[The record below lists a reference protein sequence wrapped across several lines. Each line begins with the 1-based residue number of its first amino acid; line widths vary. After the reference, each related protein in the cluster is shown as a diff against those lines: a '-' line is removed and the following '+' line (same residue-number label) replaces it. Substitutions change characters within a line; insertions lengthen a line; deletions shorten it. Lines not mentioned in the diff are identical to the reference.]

1 MSEVEKTPSIAEQ
14 ALEYDINTPNDLRP
28 DLSLYGIEEIDR
40 GVCDDTYENR
50 SVLRV
55 NRLKWN
61 TIYNEH
67 GVPTGHIQV
76 ISPEMEAFR
85 NQISAEDRRAIL
97 TDPRDLNSDYITEED
112 LLIEEMAD
120 HLVPLWVIHATK
132 TWNRIR
138 EARLSDP
145 SKSPLISGPPQRCR
159 AIKSDGNRC
168 LLWYSGRGA
177 DDGLCR
183 THLGTKRPQITGA
196 AARARDRVHQAA
208 PKAVEVLEQLME
220 SAESE
225 PVKLKAATEILD
237 RAGVRGGIEIDAK
250 LEVDIRPAAELIQER
265 LKRLRPSL
273 TSDISLIPTADRMA
287 AELESDPG
295 SDPDIEEAVVILEV
309 EEEPAASSAAKLP
322 IIESD
327 HEDD

>member
-1 MSEVEKTPSIAEQ
+1 MSEVEKLSIAEQ

-28 DLSLYGIEEIDR
+28 DLSMYGIDEVDR

-61 TIYNEH
+61 TIYNEV

-85 NQISAEDRRAIL
+85 SQISAEDRRAIL
-97 TDPRDLNSDYITEED
+97 TDPRNLNSDYITEDD

-132 TWNRIR
+132 TWARIR
-138 EARLSDP
+138 EARLSEP
-145 SKSPLISGPPQRCR
+145 GKSPLIAGAPQRCR

-168 LLWYSGRGA
+168 LLWYSGRVS

-196 AARARDRVHQAA
+196 IVRARERVHQAA
-208 PKAVEVLEQLME
+208 PKAVEILEQLME

-237 RAGVRGGIEIDAK
+237 RAGIRGGVEIDAK

-265 LKRLRPSL
+265 LKRLRPSNIEDL
-273 TSDISLIPTADRMA
+273 MLQPTLDRISSGSEPDAEDA
-287 AELESDPG
+287 A
-295 SDPDIEEAVVILEV
+295 DIEEAVVILEV
-309 EEEPAASSAAKLP
+309 EADAEDSSVQT
-322 IIESD
+322 SD
-327 HEDD
+327 NQKEK

>member
-1 MSEVEKTPSIAEQ
+1 MSEVEKLSPAEQ

-28 DLSLYGIEEIDR
+28 DLSIYGIDEVDR

-55 NRLKWN
+55 NRLSWN
-61 TIYNEH
+61 TIYNES

-76 ISPEMEAFR
+76 ISPEMLAFK
-85 NQISAEDRRAIL
+85 NQITAEDRRAIL
-97 TDPRDLNSDYITEED
+97 TDPRNLNSDYITEED

-138 EARLSDP
+138 EARVSDP
-145 SKSPLISGPPQRCR
+145 GKSPLISGPPSRCR

-168 LLWYSGRGA
+168 LLWYSGRGN

-196 AARARDRVHQAA
+196 AVRARERVHQAA

-265 LKRLRPSL
+265 LRRLRPG
-273 TSDISLIPTADRMA
+273 TSDITLIPTAERMG
-287 AELESDPG
+287 LTS
-295 SDPDIEEAVVILEV
+295 STSNIEDAEV
-309 EEEPAASSAAKLP
+309 E
-322 IIESD
+322 
-327 HEDD
+327 DDE

>member
-1 MSEVEKTPSIAEQ
+1 MSEVEKLSPAEQ

-28 DLSLYGIEEIDR
+28 DLSIYGIDEVDR

-55 NRLKWN
+55 NRLSWN
-61 TIYNEH
+61 TIYNEN

-76 ISPEMEAFR
+76 ISPEMLAFK
-85 NQISAEDRRAIL
+85 NQITAEDRRAIL
-97 TDPRDLNSDYITEED
+97 TDPRDLNSDFITEED

-138 EARLSDP
+138 EARVSDP
-145 SKSPLISGPPQRCR
+145 GKSPLISGPPARCR

-168 LLWYSGRGA
+168 LLWYSGRGN

-196 AARARDRVHQAA
+196 AVRARERVHQAA

-265 LKRLRPSL
+265 LRRLRPG
-273 TSDISLIPTADRMA
+273 TSDITLIPTAERMG
-287 AELESDPG
+287 LTTST
-295 SDPDIEEAVVILEV
+295 SNIEDAEV
-309 EEEPAASSAAKLP
+309 E
-322 IIESD
+322 
-327 HEDD
+327 DDE